1 MVISR
6 TRLTFHSF
14 LGLFGGIGCYSHCSY
29 VAIVAAVASQ
39 HQLYLVGAA
48 GEWFFLQGLQPFPQ
62 LNDWVVKHSSNS
74 CENGLPN
81 MSFI

>member
-29 VAIVAAVASQ
+29 VAIVAVVASQ

-48 GEWFFLQGLQPFPQ
+48 GEWFFSTGVTAVSTAERLGCEAQ
-62 LNDWVVKHSSNS
+62 LK
-74 CENGLPN
+74 
-81 MSFI
+81 